1 VDASH
6 PTHTINDEPTPEFE
20 SRCMTIVNEWQ
31 AGNLPFTDASDQ
43 LGTLKDEAEKA
54 NHLPNEARAEFL
66 LGYLQHY
73 RGSLDASIHH
83 YERARLLFE
92 RAGNRARMARCDINL
107 GESYR
112 HKGDFNHARRLF
124 RQAHDIAVEL
134 NLLDTKTFAMA
145 NEAQI
150 LLRMG
155 QYQAARDLLQEA
167 YQLSQQWP
175 PDSRTLPVL
184 LCEIHHGLAVI
195 QLNDGQPQAAW
206 SHATRALEI
215 AQSHQN
221 PLHMGYA
228 NRTAG
233 EVLTMLEAP
242 PGDGFSAD
250 PDLYFQAAN
259 QAFRGIAAEGEVART
274 LYVHGKSLAR
284 RGRRVTSARKLQQA
298 MDIFTRLGMIDDA
311 ARAAEAQLEVL

>member
-1 VDASH
+1 MDRSQSS
-6 PTHTINDEPTPEFE
+6 PTLQAEPALEFE
-20 SRCMTIVNEWQ
+20 SRCLTIVNQWQ
-31 AGNLPFTDASDQ
+31 AGSLPFVEASNQ
-43 LGTLKDEAEKA
+43 LGTLKEEAEKA

-73 RGSLDASIHH
+73 RGNLDVSIHH

-92 RAGNRARMARCDINL
+92 RAGNQAQVACCDIHL

-112 HKGDFNHARRLF
+112 YKGDFNRARRLL
-124 RQAHDIAVEL
+124 RQAHDLAIEL
-134 NLLDTKTFAMA
+134 NVLDTRTAAMA
-145 NEAQI
+145 SEAQI

-155 QYQAARDLLQEA
+155 QYQAARDLLEEA
-167 YQLSQQWP
+167 YQLSQEWP
-175 PDSRTLPVL
+175 PDSPALPGL

-195 QLNDGQPQAAW
+195 HLSDGQPQAAW

-215 AQSHQN
+215 AQTHQN
-221 PLHMGYA
+221 PLHVGYA

-242 PGDGFSAD
+242 PGNGFSGD
-250 PDLYFQAAN
+250 PNFYFQAAN
-259 QAFRGIAAEGEVART
+259 LAFRSIHAEGEVART
-274 LYVHGKSLAR
+274 LYAHGKSLAR
-284 RGRRVTSARKLQQA
+284 RGKRVTSARKLQQA

>member
-1 VDASH
+1 
-6 PTHTINDEPTPEFE
+6 
-20 SRCMTIVNEWQ
+20 MTIVNQWQ
-31 AGNLPFTDASDQ
+31 AGDLPFVEASDQ
-43 LGTLKDEAEKA
+43 LDALRDEAEKA
-54 NHLPNEARAEFL
+54 THLPNEARAEFL
-66 LGYLQHY
+66 LGYLHHY
-73 RGSLDASIHH
+73 RGNLDASIHH

-92 RAGNRARMARCDINL
+92 RVGNRARVARCDINL

-112 HKGDFNHARRLF
+112 YKGEFNRARRLF

-134 NLLDTKTFAMA
+134 NILDTKTVAMA

-155 QYQAARDLLQEA
+155 QYQAARDLLEEA

-175 PDSRTLPVL
+175 PDSSALPAL

-215 AQSHQN
+215 AQTHQN
-221 PLHMGYA
+221 PLHVGYA

-233 EVLTMLEAP
+233 EVLTALDSL
-242 PGDGFSAD
+242 PGDGWSGDA
-250 PDLYFQAAN
+250 DLYFQAAN
-259 QAFRGIAAEGEVART
+259 LAFRGIHAEGEVART
-274 LYVHGKSLAR
+274 LYAHGKSLAR

>member
-1 VDASH
+1 MSTDSPH
-6 PTHTINDEPTPEFE
+6 LPDSEPTPEFE
-20 SRCMTIVNEWQ
+20 ARCLAIVNQWQ
-31 AGNLPFTDASDQ
+31 AGDLPFPEAKSQLDA
-43 LGTLKDEAEKA
+43 LKGEAENA
-54 NHLPNEARAEFL
+54 NYLPNEARAEYL

-92 RAGNRARMARCDINL
+92 RVGNRAWVARCDINL

-112 HKGDFNHARRLF
+112 YKGDFNHARRLF

-134 NLLDTKTFAMA
+134 NILDTKTVAMA

-150 LLRMG
+150 LLTMG
-155 QYQAARDLLQEA
+155 QYQAARPSLEEA

-175 PDSRTLPVL
+175 PDSRALPAL

-195 QLNDGQPQAAW
+195 HLSDGQPQAAW
-206 SHATRALEI
+206 SHATRALQI
-215 AQSHQN
+215 AQTHQG
-221 PLHMGYA
+221 PLHVGYA

-233 EVLTMLEAP
+233 EVLTALEAP
-242 PGDGFSAD
+242 PGDGFSDD

-259 QAFRGIAAEGEVART
+259 SAFRSINAEGEVART
-274 LYVHGKSLAR
+274 LYAHGKSLAR
-284 RGRRVTSARKLQQA
+284 RGKRITSARKLQQA

-311 ARAAEAQLEVL
+311 AKAAEAQLEVL